1 MALPSHRQ
9 LLASV
14 ARLTGNPPRHGT
26 HVDLFPLKVRS
37 SDGKICSIVVR
48 VGRNKKVYRSTLN
61 QIADTLRIERADI
74 EWWLEEGKHQQ
85 LVARLERYPAEVLES
100 LAIERRFREFEKR

>member
-1 MALPSHRQ
+1 MEDA
-9 LLASV
+9 
-14 ARLTGNPPRHGT
+14 
-26 HVDLFPLKVRS
+26 
-37 SDGKICSIVVR
+37 
-48 VGRNKKVYRSTLN
+48 
-61 QIADTLRIERADI
+61 ERADI